1 MNIQRTLAIISLL
14 LLTACGGGGG
24 GSTSAPA
31 TTTIKG
37 VASKGLITNGTVNI
51 FALNAD
57 GTKGTKLGTG
67 TTDDIGNYSISF
79 ASYSGPVVV
88 EASGDY
94 LDEATGV
101 TKTVPASVPL
111 RAAIANASGTVS
123 IAVTPLTDMAVRQAG
138 TLTAQKITTAN
149 TLLSETFKIDI
160 ISTIPAAP
168 TVTAFQSSATTQAQ
182 KDYALVL
189 AAVSQH
195 MQTSGSDLATT
206 LSSLSIGITSA
217 GISAQTAST
226 ITAAA
231 TTFVAN
237 TNNRTSVTE
246 ITGSS
251 LQTIGSTARKMTLA
265 LQGTS
270 AASVKSIQAT
280 ITLPAGVSLRA
291 DATGKVFAT
300 SITATG
306 SAANSYIDGNYIPA
320 TDSSPATLTVGLISE
335 TTLSSGD
342 VIDLNIDLALGG
354 TSPQVT
360 GFTILSSKLAATG
373 GAVVNGASLAL
384 R

>member
-67 TTDDIGNYSISF
+67 TTDEIGNYSISF

-101 TKTVPASVPL
+101 TKTVPASAPL

-123 IAVTPLTDMAVRQAG
+123 IAVTPLTDLAVRKAG

-168 TVTAFQSSATTQAQ
+168 TVTVFQSSATTQAQ

-195 MQTSGSDLATT
+195 MQTSGSDLTTT
-206 LSSLSIGITSA
+206 LSSLSSGITSTGILPQTFADISSA
-217 GISAQTAST
+217 GATFINQTG
-226 ITAAA
+226 ITVFA
-231 TTFVAN
+231 
-237 TNNRTSVTE
+237 
-246 ITGSS
+246 GSI
-251 LQTIGSTARKMTLA
+251 LETIGTTNLKLNLA
-265 LQGTS
+265 LQGS
-270 AASVKSIQAT
+270 ASPTVKAFQAT
-280 ITLPAGVSLRA
+280 ITLPPGATVRA
-291 DATGKVFAT
+291 DASGEVLTGV
-300 SITATG
+300 
-306 SAANSYIDGNYIPA
+306 
-320 TDSSPATLTVGLISE
+320 
-335 TTLSSGD
+335 
-342 VIDLNIDLALGG
+342 
-354 TSPQVT
+354 
-360 GFTILSSKLAATG
+360 LAATG
-373 GAVVNGASLAL
+373 ITAGKYTAATATSLATLAIDLISSTNLAAGDVMVVSIDLAAGSKITASSDFTLSVGKLVATGGTAVSGASLIL
-384 R
+384 H